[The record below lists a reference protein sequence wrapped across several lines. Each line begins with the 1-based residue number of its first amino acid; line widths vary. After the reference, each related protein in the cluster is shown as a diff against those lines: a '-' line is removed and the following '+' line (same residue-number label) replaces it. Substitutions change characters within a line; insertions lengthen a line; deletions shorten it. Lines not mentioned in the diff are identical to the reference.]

1 MIWGY
6 LRTPSANVC
15 EIAWLSHQ
23 FPPKHGGSGTWIQLR
38 ADFLGTP
45 VTFKNAVSSVPQTE
59 ALVRAWYTLLEAQ
72 SVAKVLLSGSEQEEG
87 GIPQSQP

>member
-23 FPPKHGGSGTWIQLR
+23 FPTKHGGSGTWVQFR
-38 ADFLGTP
+38 ADFLRTP

-59 ALVRAWYTLLEAQ
+59 ALVQGMAHPPEAQ
-72 SVAKVLLSGSEQEEG
+72 SIAKVLLLGSEQEEG
-87 GIPQSQP
+87 GIPQSRP